1 MSIEERLIAAEERLT
16 IVEGRLEKIKPI
28 VKRQTKTLRDLR
40 AVAICAS
47 FIATLGI
54 LSLDGIRYSKSDGW
68 SLGMGS
74 IKIEAIGVGLVLV
87 SLLVDQDTG
96 QAKIVD
102 KAIQRILGK

>member
-1 MSIEERLIAAEERLT
+1 MSIEERLTAVEARLDT
-16 IVEGRLEKIKPI
+16 IKPI

-47 FIATLGI
+47 FVATLGV
-54 LSLDGIRYSKSDGW
+54 LSLDGIRYSKAEGW
-68 SLGMGS
+68 SLDMGS
-74 IKIEAIGVGLVLV
+74 IKVEAIGVGLVMV